1 MIWMTGFQPV
11 VQLLLILTLRN
22 DDYPPGADAFMEKV
36 KKVRLAYVMM
46 QESDIQE
53 ILG

>member
-1 MIWMTGFQPV
+1 MTIIRQV
-11 VQLLLILTLRN
+11 
-22 DDYPPGADAFMEKV
+22 ADAFMEKKV